1 MLMVVCQ
8 LSRDAIGC
16 EDSKCHLCVSF
27 SLLSQLNSRLLL
39 VKFSVVQSQVCRCQ
53 FFLTPSVVVCTM
65 PVTVDYD
72 SVAFVQS

>member
-16 EDSKCHLCVSF
+16 EYSKCHLCVSF
-27 SLLSQLNSRLLL
+27 SLLSQLTSRLLL
-39 VKFSVVQSQVCRCQ
+39 VKFSVVQSQVCLCQ

-65 PVTVDYD
+65 PVIVDYD